1 MINFN
6 KYYLKQSTSYYYF
19 NKNYAIIL
27 KVAVEI
33 LLFERIFVNPILLLF
48 IMSILIIYS
57 IVILIKSNIII
68 CGIFNE
74 TTNSLLAK
82 MYLLYIYSSL
92 TNYCNT
98 TILNLSKINMGVLI
112 KLFRDLLRFSLIKK
126 LRINH
131 PDLISNTI

>member
-57 IVILIKSNIII
+57 IVIYAVVVAIWKPICII
-68 CGIFNE
+68 
-74 TTNSLLAK
+74 
-82 MYLLYIYSSL
+82 Y
-92 TNYCNT
+92 
-98 TILNLSKINMGVLI
+98 
-112 KLFRDLLRFSLIKK
+112 
-126 LRINH
+126 
-131 PDLISNTI
+131 